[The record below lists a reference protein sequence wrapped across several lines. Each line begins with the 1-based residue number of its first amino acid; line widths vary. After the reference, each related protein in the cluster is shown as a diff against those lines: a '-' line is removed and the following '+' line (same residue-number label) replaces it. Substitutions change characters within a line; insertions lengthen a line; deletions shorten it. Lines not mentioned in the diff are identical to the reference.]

1 VDDPDCRLLYVWRK
15 QPMIPLLNFGVLIAA
30 SFLFS
35 IFYVRSVS
43 PAAREKKIGEV
54 AYARCARDRNIS
66 SFFMLLAAVN
76 YVLYYW
82 FPLPLSIPQT
92 FPWDWKV
99 SATIAVVIALPS
111 GYLMYR
117 GVKDAGEETMR
128 PKKEH
133 RMYGGIY
140 EKIRHPQAVG
150 EFPLWWVIAFLVHS
164 PFLVLF
170 SFVYVPVWYHWCRA
184 EEQDLLLRYGAAYRE
199 YMERVG
205 FWVPKRAGSPK

>member
-1 VDDPDCRLLYVWRK
+1 
-15 QPMIPLLNFGVLIAA
+15 MIPLLNFGVLMAA

-43 PAAREKKIGEV
+43 PAAREKKIGEA
-54 AYARCARDRNIS
+54 AYARCAGDRNIS
-66 SFFMLLAAVN
+66 SFFMLVVAVN

-82 FPLPLSIPQT
+82 FPLPLPIART

-99 SATIAVVIALPS
+99 SAAIAVVIALPS

-150 EFPLWWVIAFLVHS
+150 EFALWWVIAFLVHS

-170 SFVYVPVWYHWCRA
+170 TFVYVPVWYHWCRA
-184 EEQDLLLRYGAAYRE
+184 EERDLLLRYGVAYRE
-199 YMERVG
+199 YMDRVG
-205 FWVPKRAGSPK
+205 FWFPKRAGSLR

>member
-1 VDDPDCRLLYVWRK
+1 
-15 QPMIPLLNFGVLIAA
+15 MIALLNFGVMIVT

-35 IFYVRSVS
+35 FFYVRSVS
-43 PAAREKKIGEV
+43 PAVREKTLGDV
-54 AYARCARDRNIS
+54 AYARCARDRSIS
-66 SFFMLLAAVN
+66 SFFMMIVTAN

-82 FPLPLSIPQT
+82 FPLPLPIPRT

-99 SATIAVVIALPS
+99 SATVAVLIAIPS
-111 GYLMYR
+111 AYLMYR

-150 EFPLWWVIAFLVHS
+150 ELPLWWVIAFLVHS
-164 PFLVLF
+164 PFLVLL
-170 SFVYVPVWYHWCRA
+170 SLVYVPVWYYWCRA
-184 EEQDLLLRYGAAYRE
+184 EERDLLLRYGVAYRE
-199 YMERVG
+199 YMGRVG
-205 FWVPKRAGSPK
+205 FSFPKRTGSSGGT